1 MRIIAG
7 KARGRQ
13 IEAPEGRNT
22 RPTLD
27 RVRENLFNILQMR
40 IRGAAVLDL
49 FAGSGALSLEAISRG
64 AAKAVLCDID
74 RSANRIQHRN
84 AESLGFSGQTDI
96 LLCDWKKAVRL
107 LEERGEVFDLI
118 FLDPPYRMTD
128 LTEVAAALEGL
139 LAEDG
144 LVIVEH
150 EAKQEVSFG
159 TGFEKTDERKW
170 GFCGMSFYRKAA
182 ADAKE
187 TEENE

>member
-7 KARGRQ
+7 TARGRTIQ
-13 IEAPEGRNT
+13 APSGMNT

-27 RVRENLFNILQMR
+27 RVRENLFNMLQGE
-40 IRGAAVLDL
+40 IAGTHVLDL
-49 FAGSGALSLEAISRG
+49 FAGSGALSLEALSRG
-64 AAKAVLCDID
+64 GAHAVMADRDRKASLCQKENI
-74 RSANRIQHRN
+74 RT
-84 AESLGFSGQTDI
+84 LGFEDRAEVITAEWQQTLNI
-96 LLCDWKKAVRL
+96 LKEQGRS
-107 LEERGEVFDLI
+107 FDLV

-170 GFCGMSFYRKAA
+170 GFCGMSFYRKTA